1 MMSLWKKQQS
11 RKDLQII
18 FFCPK
23 CEEEFT
29 CNAKLQLHITQK
41 HGEFELSFNT
51 MSLAS
56 EGSLSDVYNT
66 CKQCGKLFENELELA
81 NHIERVHEYG
91 DNFEI

>member
-1 MMSLWKKQQS
+1 
-11 RKDLQII
+11 
-18 FFCPK
+18 
-23 CEEEFT
+23 
-29 CNAKLQLHITQK
+29 
-41 HGEFELSFNT
+41 

-56 EGSLSDVYNT
+56 EGSLSDVYET